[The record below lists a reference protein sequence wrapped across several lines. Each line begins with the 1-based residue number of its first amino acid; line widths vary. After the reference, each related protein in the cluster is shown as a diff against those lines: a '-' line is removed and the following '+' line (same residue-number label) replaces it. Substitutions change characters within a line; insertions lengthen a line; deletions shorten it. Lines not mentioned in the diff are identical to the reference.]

1 MLPRNSMMQWMLPL
15 LVFGVASDSVM
26 AQSQPKILGF
36 DDNSCRVW
44 IASKDDPE
52 QRREYVSWARG
63 FLSGHNYANQ
73 KQQVSD
79 VSYSTVEMFV
89 ERFCRDKPQAD
100 FTEAAYRMSDRY
112 SGRGTP
118 ITK

>member
-1 MLPRNSMMQWMLPL
+1 MQWMLPL
-15 LVFGVASDSVM
+15 VILGAASGMVM
-26 AQSQPKILGF
+26 AQSSPKMLAF

-44 IASKDDPE
+44 VASKDDPG

-79 VSYSTVEMFV
+79 VSYSTVEMFI
-89 ERFCRDKPQAD
+89 ERFCRDKPRAE

-112 SGRGTP
+112 SGRGAP